1 MPTQEELYMEIYG
14 AMDGNVRMSRRRDL
28 LAAFEAE
35 IRKDCAVIVRA
46 QAPKYLENDVD
57 VHTFHVLDAA
67 AAAVTNP
74 VKDN

>member
-1 MPTQEELYMEIYG
+1 MDAKSELTKHYG
-14 AMDGNVRMSRRRDL
+14 SESEHWHGL

-35 IRKDCAVIVRA
+35 IRKDAASVVRGMT
-46 QAPKYLENDVD
+46 PKYLDNDVD

-74 VKDN
+74 AKDN